1 MDKTR
6 EPTAFGV
13 FKPVGHVVVS
23 LPPDVSLETAA
34 GALDPLEVEV
44 ATYSAEEMCAQIDRD
59 LDRAGF
65 LANIGQELNLVKAH
79 RALAEE
85 GYNWLVVRVHDHG
98 QAREVATIVDRHGA
112 ERAQYYGHLIV
123 EELIQHGGSG
133 RQRPESPEAG
143 LDAETPSGM
152 EKERA
157 WRRPPGRPGGPEET
171 GMGKRR

>member
-1 MDKTR
+1 MDKSR

-23 LPPDVSLETAA
+23 FPP
-34 GALDPLEVEV
+34 EVEIGPV
-44 ATYSAEEMCAQIDRD
+44 AGEIESLGVDVTRYSADEMCAQIDRD
-59 LDRAGF
+59 LERAGF

-85 GYNWLVVRVHDHG
+85 GYNWLVVKARDHG
-98 QAREVATIVDRHGA
+98 QAGDIAAIVDRHGA

-123 EELIQHGGSG
+123 EELIQHGGS
-133 RQRPESPEAG
+133 RKQRPESPHAG
-143 LDAETPSGM
+143 LDSETPSGV

-157 WRRPPGRPGGPEET
+157 LRPPEPPTRD
-171 GMGKRR
+171 R

>member
-1 MDKTR
+1 MQKTR

-23 LPPDVSLETAA
+23 LPPAVALEGVAAELESL
-34 GALDPLEVEV
+34 GVEV
-44 ATYSAEEMCAQIDRD
+44 TRYSAEEMCAQIDRD
-59 LDRAGF
+59 LARAGF

-79 RALAEE
+79 RVLAEE
-85 GYNWLVVRVHDHG
+85 GFNWLVVRVRDHA
-98 QAREVATIVDRHGA
+98 QASEVATVVDRHGA

-123 EELIQHGGSG
+123 EELLQHGGSG

-143 LDAETPSGM
+143 LDSETPSGT

-157 WRRPPGRPGGPEET
+157 RRRPTPPT
-171 GMGKRR
+171 